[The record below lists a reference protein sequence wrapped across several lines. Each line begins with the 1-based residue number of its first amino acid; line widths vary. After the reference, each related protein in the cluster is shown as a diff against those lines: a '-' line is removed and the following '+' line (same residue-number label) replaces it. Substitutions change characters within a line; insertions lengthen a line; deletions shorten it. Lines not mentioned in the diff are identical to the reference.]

1 MGVVNYKFSGLEL
14 VFLLSIDRIQSAIN
28 AFDNTLSKEEESFI
42 DNNTQEIYQQ
52 ISAVMREN
60 WKLKNLLNSK
70 KTELLEKQKR

>member
-14 VFLLSIDRIQSAIN
+14 VLLLSIDRIQSAIN
-28 AFDNTLSKEEESFI
+28 AFEETLDKEQESFI
-42 DNNTQEIYQQ
+42 DNSTQEIYQQ

>member
-1 MGVVNYKFSGLEL
+1 MGIVNYKFSGLEL
-14 VFLLSIDRIQSAIN
+14 VLLLSIDRIQSAIN
-28 AFDNTLSKEEESFI
+28 AFGKTLDKEQESFI
-42 DNNTQEIYQQ
+42 DNSTQEIYQQ

>member
-60 WKLKNLLNSK
+60 CKLKNLLNSK

>member
-14 VFLLSIDRIQSAIN
+14 VLLLSIDRIQSAIN
-28 AFDNTLSKEEESFI
+28 TFGKTLDKEQESFI

-52 ISAVMREN
+52 ISAVTREN
-60 WKLKNLLNSK
+60 QKLKNLLDSK

>member
-14 VFLLSIDRIQSAIN
+14 VLLLSIDRIQSAIN
-28 AFDNTLSKEEESFI
+28 AFEKTLDKEQESFI
-42 DNNTQEIYQQ
+42 DNSTQEIYQQ

>member
-14 VFLLSIDRIQSAIN
+14 LLFLSIDRIQSTIN
-28 AFDNTLSKEEESFI
+28 TVEKTLGKEQESFV

-60 WKLKNLLNSK
+60 QKLKNLLNSK
-70 KTELLEKQKR
+70 KIELLEKQRR